1 MSDQGGSSQGKGSQ
15 GEGSQ
20 VDPERKYGTIV
31 DINHWKCIFCYK
43 VVRRSI
49 KHSKNVDYSKEKRSH
64 HHRSRKHDKH
74 ILIHQMMTITTDP
87 DSVYASTRT
96 RQTMSMVIDTVLVN
110 VQRKDEKT
118 VENESVSK
126 SDPED
131 SMQN

>member
-1 MSDQGGSSQGKGSQ
+1 
-15 GEGSQ
+15 
-20 VDPERKYGTIV
+20 
-31 DINHWKCIFCYK
+31 
-43 VVRRSI
+43 
-49 KHSKNVDYSKEKRSH
+49 
-64 HHRSRKHDKH
+64 
-74 ILIHQMMTITTDP
+74 MMTITTNP